1 MTRNC
6 ETCVTQAVTDLL
18 NKLTQFTWIVAII
31 VAILIVLL
39 FAFIKIEDIKRKM
52 DFQDKLGASSDNL
65 PLKALNRVMDSLQ
78 RSVRTMEKEFKKED
92 RRFMKLMKRS

>member
-1 MTRNC
+1 M
-6 ETCVTQAVTDLL
+6 
-18 NKLTQFTWIVAII
+18 FTWIVAIV
-31 VAILIVLL
+31 VAALIVLL

-65 PLKALNRVMDSLQ
+65 PLKAINRVVDSLQ

>member
-1 MTRNC
+1 MTK
-6 ETCVTQAVTDLL
+6 AVTDLL
-18 NKLTQFTWIVAII
+18 DKLTNFTWIVAIA

-52 DFQDKLGASSDNL
+52 DFQNKLGSSSDNL
-65 PLKALNRVMDSLQ
+65 PLKAINRVVESLQ